1 MRASPD
7 LSLPILRMVPQRF
20 GGDCAICALAMYLG
34 RAYED
39 VLAAAVWAQRSRT
52 RPPQHAGLYRRQIT
66 ATAKA
71 LGAPLVAARTW
82 DLDTT
87 TGILH
92 LEHRAGAHVVV
103 LAEGLIFDP
112 DGGVV
117 WSPDVYLLSQ
127 DAKPTH
133 VYVRR

>member
-1 MRASPD
+1 MPASPD

-20 GGDCAICALAMYLG
+20 NGDCAICALAMYLG

-39 VLAAAVWAQRSRT
+39 VLAAAGARSR
-52 RPPQHAGLYRRQIT
+52 RPHHAGLFRRQIT

-71 LGAPLVAARTW
+71 LGTPLIAARSW
-82 DLDTT
+82 DLETT
-87 TGILH
+87 SGILH

-127 DAKPTH
+127 DAEPTH